1 MQNKPKKYLD
11 NTKEEIG
18 EFLEKFKTL
27 VKNRRFIIP
36 QNDKRQ
42 ENRKFIQRYHL
53 NHKKQMQMLLEIQIN
68 DFCYSVDND
77 KNSNERLYVFLK
89 EYDLD
94 NWGALKK
101 LEIYIKIVIKSED
114 YTVIISFHEPHKL
127 IKKLFI

>member
-1 MQNKPKKYLD
+1 MLKKPKKYLN
-11 NTKEEIG
+11 NTKQEIG
-18 EFLEKFKTL
+18 GFLEKFKTL
-27 VKNRRFIIP
+27 VKNRKFIIT
-36 QNDKRQ
+36 QNDKRMD
-42 ENRKFIQRYHL
+42 NRQFIQKYHL

-114 YTVIISFHEPHKL
+114 YTVIISFHEPQKS